1 MPHAKKIPLSP
12 QGPVNK
18 GAATMNDKIIV
29 TNVAALRKK
38 YGKGLSQIQT
48 AWKKLIAADK
58 LRNIKTRVIA
68 LDSAAAM
75 KKFKVAAV
83 TDPTNAKQNKQAID
97 AIYRAL
103 LPEYL
108 LILGAVD
115 VVPHQDLLNPVFDGA
130 NDPDKFA
137 YGDLPYACDAP
148 YSQKVQDFIGPTRV
162 LGRLPDLTGGKDPA
176 YLVGLLTTAATAQQ
190 LPVSEYLAHLGVSA
204 KVWEKSTK
212 LSLTNLFG
220 SGTDLRNSPTQ
231 GPSWTEAQLKR
242 RMHFINCHG
251 APADAFFYGQLGN
264 KFPQAHSAAFITGKL
279 SEGTVAAVECCYG
292 AELYDPVL
300 LDPPQ
305 MAICNTYLAGKAYGY
320 LGSTTIAYG
329 PAEGNGA
336 ADLLCQFFLKDVL
349 QGASLGRAALEARQE
364 FAGHAP
370 VLDPVDLK
378 TLAQFNLLGDP
389 SLQPVVLETPKRAL
403 AKSTRI
409 EDLPDEKI
417 DRRQQL
423 AQRGAWLAQNQAVA
437 QPLSTSKAALTT
449 KTRGGKTA
457 ARQPNE
463 LKALLNEA
471 GLEAITTRSFAV
483 APKVQTKTRSLAK
496 SRSAATRIHVILG
509 QRKTVVP
516 AEGLTT
522 TVALVAKEVNGK
534 VVSYRELLAR

>member
-1 MPHAKKIPLSP
+1 
-12 QGPVNK
+12 
-18 GAATMNDKIIV
+18 MNDKVIV
-29 TNVAALRKK
+29 TNVTALRKK

-58 LRNIKTRVIA
+58 LRNIKTSVIA
-68 LDSAAAM
+68 LDSAAAL
-75 KKFKVAAV
+75 KKFRVAAV
-83 TDPTNAKQNKQAID
+83 TDPTNPKQNKQAID

-108 LILGAVD
+108 MILGAVD
-115 VVPHQDLLNPVFDGA
+115 VVPHQDLLNPVFDGD

-148 YSQKVQDFIGPTRV
+148 YSQKIQDFIGPTRV
-162 LGRLPDLTGGKDPA
+162 LGRLPDITGGKDPA

-190 LPVSEYLAHLGVSA
+190 LPASEYRAHLGVSA

-220 SGTDLRNSPTQ
+220 NSSDLRNSPTQ

-251 APADAFFYGQLGN
+251 APADAFFYGQSGN
-264 KFPQAHSAAFITGKL
+264 RFPQAHSAAFITGKL

-292 AELYDPVL
+292 AELYDPAL
-300 LDPPQ
+300 LTPPQ
-305 MAICNTYLAGKAYGY
+305 MAICNTYMAGKAYGY

-336 ADLLCQFFLKDVL
+336 ADLICQFFLKHVL

-403 AKSTRI
+403 AKAARI

-423 AQRGAWLAQNQAVA
+423 AQRGAWLTQNQAVA
-437 QPLSTSKAALTT
+437 RPITT
-449 KTRGGKTA
+449 PQAKTRGIGTA
-457 ARQPNE
+457 VASQPQE
-463 LKALLNEA
+463 LKTLLNAE
-471 GLEAITTRSFAV
+471 GLESVTTLSFEV
-483 APKVQTKTRSLAK
+483 APKVQPKTRGLAK
-496 SRSAATRIHVILG
+496 SQDASVRLHVILG
-509 QRKTVVP
+509 QRKT
-516 AEGLTT
+516 ATSTAGLKP

-534 VVSYRELLAR
+534 VVSYRELLAK

>member
-1 MPHAKKIPLSP
+1 
-12 QGPVNK
+12 
-18 GAATMNDKIIV
+18 MNDKVIV
-29 TNVAALRKK
+29 TNVTALRKK

-58 LRNIKTRVIA
+58 QRNIKTSVIA

-83 TDPTNAKQNKQAID
+83 TDPANAKQNKQAID
-97 AIYRAL
+97 AIYKAL

-108 LILGAVD
+108 MILGAVD
-115 VVPHQDLLNPVFDGA
+115 VVPHQDLLNPVFDGD

-148 YSQKVQDFIGPTRV
+148 YSQKIQDFIGPTRV
-162 LGRLPDLTGGKDPA
+162 LGRLPDITGGQDPA
-176 YLVGLLTTAATAQQ
+176 YLVDLLMTAATAQQ
-190 LPVSEYLAHLGVSA
+190 LPASEYRAHLGISA

-220 SGTDLRNSPTQ
+220 NGSDLRNSPTQ
-231 GPSWTEAQLKR
+231 GPSWTDVQLKR

-251 APADAFFYGQLGN
+251 APADAFFYGQSGN
-264 KFPQAHSAAFITGKL
+264 NFPQAHSAAFVAGKL

-292 AELYDPVL
+292 AELYDPAL
-300 LDPPQ
+300 LAAPQ

-336 ADLLCQFFLKDVL
+336 ADLICQFFLKHVL
-349 QGASLGRAALEARQE
+349 QGASLGRATLEARQE
-364 FAGHAP
+364 FASHAP
-370 VLDPVDLK
+370 ALDPVDLK

-389 SLQPVVLETPKRAL
+389 SLQPVKLETAKRAVV
-403 AKSTRI
+403 KTRAL
-409 EDLPDEKI
+409 EELPDERI

-423 AQRGAWLAQNQAVA
+423 AQRGAWLAQHQPVA
-437 QPLSTSKAALTT
+437 RPLPAPKAAPQA
-449 KTRGGKTA
+449 KTRGLKA
-457 ARQPNE
+457 AAPVTRQPSE
-463 LKALLNEA
+463 LKKLLDAE
-471 GLEAITTRSFAV
+471 GLEAVTTRSYEV
-483 APKVQTKTRSLAK
+483 APKVRAKTRALAK
-496 SRSAATRIHVILG
+496 SPDSTTRLHVILG
-509 QRKTVVP
+509 QRKTVAP
-516 AEGLTT
+516 APGLTA

-534 VVSYRELLAR
+534 VVSYRELLAK